1 MSPQAATQR
10 TNLVP
15 GDTIT
20 LSDAHSIRRGS
31 ASHPQEIDGAL
42 ESELIARCKRGDRD
56 AWDPLIAPYRGLIYS
71 LARGICGDREWL
83 EDAVLETLCQV
94 YGSVGKFRGRSS
106 FKTWVFRITTRVCR
120 HELRRARR
128 REPAMQVIEE
138 GSPGGD
144 DPASEALDR
153 VRQEQALAAV
163 ARLPELYRLA
173 VALRYQ
179 AECSYSEI
187 ATVLGIPEGTA
198 KRRVYEGM
206 KRIRRMFPETGQG
219 EVQ

>member
-1 MSPQAATQR
+1 M
-10 TNLVP
+10 
-15 GDTIT
+15 
-20 LSDAHSIRRGS
+20 SDAHAVRRGS
-31 ASHPQEIDGAL
+31 TSHAQGTDVASEA
-42 ESELIARCKRGDRD
+42 ELIARCKRGNRD

-106 FKTWVFRITTRVCR
+106 FKTWVFRIATRVCR
-120 HELRRARR
+120 REVRRASRR
-128 REPAMQVIEE
+128 GPVVEAIEE
-138 GSPGGD
+138 SNPGED

-153 VRQEQALAAV
+153 CRQEQALAAV

-179 AECSYSEI
+179 AECNYSEI
-187 ATVLGIPEGTA
+187 AAVLRIPEGTA
-198 KRRVYEGM
+198 KRRVFEGM
-206 KRIRRMFPETGQG
+206 KRIRRMFPETSG
-219 EVQ
+219 EEVR